1 MPIRHAVAVTLL
13 SVSTLLAGSAAQA
26 QAASV
31 SAPVSA
37 PASAPASAPELPAW
51 LRRGLPNAGH
61 EAIASLAGTWKV
73 RMGVYATLGR
83 SPDAPPLVTDDMVTR
98 REWVGGG
105 RYLEDTTEGT
115 LEGHRYWRRGWLGYN
130 TMDRA
135 YEWVTIDASNAVMM
149 IYAAP
154 KASGPQR
161 TINLFGSFTDQ
172 GVSGEA
178 YAGKSVGMR
187 TLIRIESPD
196 RHTIE
201 LYLTPPGAR
210 EQLATRAVYVRATP
224 S

>member
-1 MPIRHAVAVTLL
+1 MSIRRVLAVALL
-13 SVSTLLAGSAAQA
+13 SASTLAASGAAQA
-26 QAASV
+26 QAAG
-31 SAPVSA
+31 A
-37 PASAPASAPELPAW
+37 ASAPELPAW
-51 LRRGLPNAGH
+51 LRRGLPGAGQQ
-61 EAIASLAGTWKV
+61 AIASLVGSWKV
-73 RMGVYATLGR
+73 HMGVYATLGR
-83 SPDAPPLVTDDMVTR
+83 SPDAPPLVSDDIVTR

-130 TMDRA
+130 PMDQA

-154 KASGPQR
+154 KGSGPQT
-161 TINLFGSFTDQ
+161 TINLHGRFTDQ

-201 LYLTPPGAR
+201 LYLTPPGR
-210 EQLATRAVYVRATP
+210 PEQLATRAVYTRTTP
-224 S
+224 